1 MIEYRPVVFTSWY
14 AEMGTFDHVYVWPQQ
29 YVIQCAYWVPS

>member
-14 AEMGTFDHVYVWPQQ
+14 AELGSCEVSYGWHQQ
-29 YVIQCAYWVPS
+29 YVIQCAYWSC